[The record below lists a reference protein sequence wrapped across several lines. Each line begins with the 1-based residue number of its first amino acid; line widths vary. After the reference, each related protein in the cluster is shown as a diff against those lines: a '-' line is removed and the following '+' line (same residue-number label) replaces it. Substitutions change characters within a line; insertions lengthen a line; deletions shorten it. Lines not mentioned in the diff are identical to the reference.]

1 MDQKISQE
9 ELNKL
14 KELALSVKVANLT
27 SENANLTYQ
36 VYLQSIYIKYGL
48 SSIDK
53 INESTGDFIKGN
65 NE

>member
-14 KELALSVKVANLT
+14 KDLAFSLKMANL
-27 SENANLTYQ
+27 SAENANLTYQ

-48 SSIDK
+48 SVNDK
-53 INESTGDFIKGN
+53 INEMTGDLIKGN